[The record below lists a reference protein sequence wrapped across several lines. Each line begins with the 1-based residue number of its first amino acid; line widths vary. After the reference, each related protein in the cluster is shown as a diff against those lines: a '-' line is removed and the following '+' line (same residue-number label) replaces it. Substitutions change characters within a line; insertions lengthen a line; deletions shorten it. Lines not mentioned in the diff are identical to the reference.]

1 MNPDEGAANETLR
14 SDGDLVSACVRGDK
28 ASWEEFVRRYCR
40 LIYFFVRRTLAR
52 HEVKADP
59 DLLDDLVSE
68 TFCSL
73 LEDECRLL
81 RQYSPRYRFS
91 TWLGVIVHSRTL
103 NALRGKNL
111 GVASPPPDDAG
122 KGRLEALLSDPA
134 QEPGQMA
141 LDRKRMR
148 LIREA
153 KERLAARDRLIL
165 TMFYEDDASLSE
177 IALALGVSY
186 NSVRPL
192 ILRAQ
197 ERLRKA
203 LDRE

>member
-1 MNPDEGAANETLR
+1 
-14 SDGDLVSACVRGDK
+14 
-28 ASWEEFVRRYCR
+28 
-40 LIYFFVRRTLAR
+40 
-52 HEVKADP
+52 
-59 DLLDDLVSE
+59 
-68 TFCSL
+68 
-73 LEDECRLL
+73 
-81 RQYSPRYRFS
+81 
-91 TWLGVIVHSRTL
+91 
-103 NALRGKNL
+103 
-111 GVASPPPDDAG
+111 
-122 KGRLEALLSDPA
+122 
-134 QEPGQMA
+134 
-141 LDRKRMR
+141 MR